1 MLTKILLVI
10 SFAVGGY
17 FLGYYIPTNPTD
29 PNLPLPSRYANAFVV
44 GCFMIIVGLLFCHF
58 VINFFET
65 IKRQQKKYKKE
76 G

>member
-1 MLTKILLVI
+1 MLKKILLVI
-10 SFAVGGY
+10 ILAVDGWFWGY
-17 FLGYYIPTNPTD
+17 STNLTD
-29 PNLPLPSRYANAFVV
+29 PNLPFLSRNATAFAMS
-44 GCFMIIVGLLFCHF
+44 GFMTIVGLLFWFF